1 MASTFLQGAQRSAT
15 RGSMDLPLALLAGLS
30 VGFVAF
36 AMPTDLLASAVEASQ
51 LPSLLPAAAPPL
63 GAKARIA
70 LAVAASGGT
79 VLAVYLLLRMLGRGA
94 AKPRVRDAA
103 QPFDFEPERE
113 PETPRL
119 RRADVHPDAP
129 ARRPILAARELG
141 EPTPEPAP
149 VVVPEPATAAPEA
162 EIREPEAELELVDRF
177 EPADAEPIWPEPA
190 PEPEPEPEPEPI
202 APVAAQEPVAASA
215 PAEATDDAS
224 IADLVARLERG
235 LARRLRQTDGPAIP
249 REAEEAPQSPAR
261 AAAFASPEEGDDR
274 LRSAIEN
281 LQRMAARAG

>member
-1 MASTFLQGAQRSAT
+1 MASTFLHEAQRSAT

-36 AMPTDLLASAVEASQ
+36 AMPADLLARAVEASQ

-70 LAVAASGGT
+70 SAVAASGGT
-79 VLAVYLLLRMLGRGA
+79 ILAVYLLLRMLGRGT

-103 QPFDFEPERE
+103 EAFAFEPERE

-141 EPTPEPAP
+141 EPGPAPAPFVFAEPAP
-149 VVVPEPATAAPEA
+149 PAPEA
-162 EIREPEAELELVDRF
+162 EIDQPEEALELVDRV
-177 EPADAEPIWPEPA
+177 EAAAAEPIWPEPA
-190 PEPEPEPEPEPI
+190 PEPVPEAEQA
-202 APVAAQEPVAASA
+202 APVAEQTPAAPSA
-215 PAEATDDAS
+215 PAEPSEDAS
-224 IADLVARLERG
+224 IAELMARLERG
-235 LARRLRQTDGPAIP
+235 LARRLQQNAASVLPQAV
-249 REAEEAPQSPAR
+249 EEAQAPAQ
-261 AAAFASPEEGDDR
+261 AAAFAEPELGDDR